1 MRKTAGAFTTSL
13 QGAFSSSSSARVALA
28 YGADLGSVS
37 INGSSPVSSSGVLE
51 LSQIDAMTIGS
62 NAGSNRSF
70 LNGHVRRIRHYGRR
84 LSDALLQR
92 LSA

>member
-1 MRKTAGAFTTSL
+1 MRKTAGVFTASL
-13 QGAFSSSSSARVALA
+13 QGAFLSSSPARVAFA
-28 YGADLGSVS
+28 YGADVGSVS

-51 LSQIDAMTIGS
+51 LSHIDAMTIGS
-62 NAGSNRSF
+62 NAGPNRLF
-70 LNGHVRRIRHYGRR
+70 LNGHVRRIRHFGRR